1 VEKITMI
8 GLTEI
13 ATAAVIYLTPYLAE
27 AGKEAA
33 KKDGGTAADR
43 VVKLYDALK
52 AKLTHPFAQQALADL
67 EKTPEDA
74 DTQATFRSQLKKALA
89 EDPQLLA
96 ELGSLMT
103 EIERE
108 TGGVRQNIAIT
119 GDENVGV
126 QIAGSRNTVELP
138 GKRA

>member
-1 VEKITMI
+1 MEEVTML
-8 GLTEI
+8 GLNEI
-13 ATAAVIYLTPYLAE
+13 AVAAVACLAPYLAE

-33 KKDGGTAADR
+33 KKVGGAAAEK
-43 VVKLYDALK
+43 VVKLYDTLK
-52 AKLTHPFAQQALADL
+52 SRLKHPFAQQALADL

-89 EDPQLLA
+89 DDSQLLS
-96 ELGSLMT
+96 ELDHQMT

-108 TGGVRQNIAIT
+108 AGGIRQNITMT

-126 QIAGSRNTVELP
+126 QIAGSENKVELP
-138 GKRA
+138 GRRS

>member
-1 VEKITMI
+1 MI

-13 ATAAVIYLTPYLAE
+13 AAAAVIYLAPYLAE

-33 KKDGGTAADR
+33 KKVGGAAGDR
-43 VVKLYDALK
+43 VVKLYDTLK
-52 AKLTHPFAQQALADL
+52 AKLTHPSAQQALADL

-74 DTQATFRSQLKKALA
+74 DAQATFRSQLKKALA

-126 QIAGSRNTVELP
+126 
-138 GKRA
+138 